1 MSIAIR
7 AHRLLTSSSADIIP
21 DGAVIVDG
29 ARIIAAGPWDE
40 VGRANPGPAEV
51 VELGDVTLM
60 PGLFDCHVHLSFD
73 PASGT
78 TTTAVTIPDDEALE
92 LMRSNAAK
100 LLDAGVTTARDL
112 GAPGTLGTQIK
123 AEIAAGET
131 AGPSLQVTN
140 APITVPGGHAFAMG
154 GVAEGLEEVRE
165 AVRQRAAEGADLV
178 KVMTTGGFMTAGSR
192 PWETRYSLEELRAIV
207 DQAHEFGLLTTTHVL
222 GVEGIDRAVEAGF
235 DAIEHCGWVT
245 ESGTKFNREI
255 AEKIVERG
263 VVVSPAMNTACMA
276 DSYFCPWDEH
286 DAVVGN
292 LRNLH
297 DMGARI
303 IAGTDAGIGL
313 VHFARFAD
321 GLSVFADAGMSPREI
336 IASATDVAAEACGL
350 GQVAGKLAPGL
361 RADVIAVDGN
371 PTEDWEALRR
381 PTFVMAAGRRHDLRP
396 IPPREIDPDMAQ
408 KIHDTLTQGAG
419 RPVAQ
424 EHSH

>member
-1 MSIAIR
+1 MSTVIR
-7 AHRLLTSSSADIIP
+7 AHRLLTSSSADIIA
-21 DGAVIVDG
+21 DGAVVVDG
-29 ARIIAAGPWDE
+29 ARIVAVGTWDE
-40 VGRANPGPAEV
+40 VGQAGRGSAEV

-92 LMRSNAAK
+92 LMRSNAGK

-112 GAPGTLGTQIK
+112 GAPGTLGSRIK
-123 AEIAAGET
+123 AEIASGET
-131 AGPSLQVTN
+131 SGPSLQVTN
-140 APITVPGGHAFAMG
+140 APITVKGGHAFAMG
-154 GVAEGLEEVRE
+154 GVAEGVEEVRE
-165 AVRQRAAEGADLV
+165 AVRRRAAEGADLV
-178 KVMTTGGFMTAGSR
+178 KVMTTGGFMTAGSH
-192 PWETRYSLEELRAIV
+192 PWQTRYSLEELRAIV
-207 DQAHEFGLLTTTHVL
+207 EQAHELGLLTTTHVL

-255 AEKIVERG
+255 ARKIVERG

-292 LRNLH
+292 LRALH

-321 GLSVFADAGMSPREI
+321 GLSVFAGAGMGPREI

-350 GQVAGKLAPGL
+350 GEVTGKLAPGL
-361 RADVIAVDGN
+361 RADVIAVEGD

-381 PTFVMAAGRRHDLRP
+381 PMFVMAAGRRHELRP
-396 IPPREIDPDMAQ
+396 IPPRDIDPDMAQ

-419 RPVAQ
+419 RPLA
-424 EHSH
+424 HGHDH